1 MPRVNLGSPPQKLA
15 AKSPALKRMEDA
27 VVERYGLC
35 LDLKT
40 TMKVIGL
47 KDPKQARAWLQQ
59 EGIPAIDFSEH
70 KKRYWAP
77 DVVQA
82 LYNAQFRS

>member
-1 MPRVNLGSPPQKLA
+1 MPRVNLGSPPKPA
-15 AKSPALKRMEDA
+15 AKSPALKQMEDA

-35 LDLKT
+35 LDLTT
-40 TMKVIGL
+40 TMKVIGY

-59 EGIPAIDFSEH
+59 EGIPAMSMTEH
-70 KKRYWAP
+70 KKKYWAP